1 MCALCLGSFAE
12 CGCRGAGANPSSSP
26 PCSEPALRLL
36 YSNAIRPLKGLLKA
50 APPPHMHASTHTRTR
65 AHTHGEQQPLWVPS
79 IVVRRCILSLF
90 EALDEETTL
99 GSRKREDYLSFSVP
113 FPLSFS
119 LILSFFF
126 SSFSGVR
133 FTSKS
138 TQAVAEA
145 SFG

>member
-1 MCALCLGSFAE
+1 MCALCRGSFAE

-50 APPPHMHASTHTRTR
+50 APPPHTHART
-65 AHTHGEQQPLWVPS
+65 HTHGEQQPLWVPS

-119 LILSFFF
+119 LILSFLL
-126 SSFSGVR
+126 SSLSGLQ